1 LTLVDES
8 TPAPRN
14 RLLAALPPDELARLW
29 PQLER
34 VELPASKTLYV
45 ANDPIQVVFFPE
57 AGWISTTSVFENG
70 DSVDVGLVGREG
82 MLGLP
87 VILGEDRAGF
97 DLMVPYPA
105 TALRMNAAAF
115 RQELDRLPS
124 FHTILLRYAW
134 ARHFQMAQTVAC
146 NGRHNVEQR
155 LARWLLKAH
164 DRADGDT
171 FPMTHEVLSLMLG
184 VRRAGVTVAAG
195 VLQKAGLIRYSPG
208 RVTIS
213 DRVGLEAASCECYG
227 AVQGVF
233 KRLFDPDR
241 RPEVADHR

>member
-1 LTLVDES
+1 LAFVDES

-34 VELPASKTLYV
+34 VELRAGQALYV
-45 ANDPIQVVFFPE
+45 ANDPIQAVLFPE
-57 AGWISTTSVFENG
+57 AGWISTLCTFQDG

-87 VILGEDRAGF
+87 VILSKDRAGF

-105 TALRMNAAAF
+105 TALRMNAAVF
-115 RQELDRLPS
+115 RQEMNQLPS

-134 ARHFQMAQTVAC
+134 ARHFQMAQTAAC
-146 NGRHNVEQR
+146 NQRHKVEQR

-171 FPMTHEVLSLMLG
+171 FPMTHEVLAMMLG

-195 VLQKAGLIRYSPG
+195 ILQKAGLIRYSPG

-213 DRVGLEAASCECYG
+213 DRVGLESAACECYG

-233 KRLFDPDR
+233 KRLFEVNG
-241 RPEVADHR
+241 RPGPVDHR